1 MNLPITSVHW
11 KMNKSYY
18 SLFCYLL
25 NLNEYKMNRFAKH
38 LKMMFRGIQI
48 KQFEY
53 EQPKLALQ
61 NVNYV
66 FLKNFKGKSAIEG
79 KKIYNRWKKRI
90 VCINKLFIICQKV
103 WGLSKN
109 LFSITK
115 GVYFIYSSGFLA

>member
-61 NVNYV
+61 NVN
-66 FLKNFKGKSAIEG
+66 
-79 KKIYNRWKKRI
+79 
-90 VCINKLFIICQKV
+90 
-103 WGLSKN
+103 
-109 LFSITK
+109 
-115 GVYFIYSSGFLA
+115 